1 VTNALGQGA
10 ALANAPYQ
18 AYQGP
23 LTAGASNLQQQ
34 AFAGASDIATAGF
47 TPGEFTGGFGA
58 NQAQQYMNPYL
69 QASLDPQLKE
79 LQRQSDIA
87 RMDDAS
93 RLDQGWC
100 VWR

>member
-34 AFAGASDIATAGF
+34 AFAGASDIASAGY
-47 TPGEFTGGFGA
+47 TPGSFVGGFGA
-58 NQAQQYMNPYL
+58 TQAAQYMNPYI
-69 QASLDPQLKE
+69 QA
-79 LQRQSDIA
+79 
-87 RMDDAS
+87 
-93 RLDQGWC
+93 
-100 VWR
+100 